1 MCLGETPDWWH
12 YPERRHAGCRRR
24 IVPLEMEESMTRAVF
39 CVAAALLFA
48 GCSGQSLLEDRSDQ
62 VQIKHRI
69 PSK

>member
-1 MCLGETPDWWH
+1 
-12 YPERRHAGCRRR
+12 
-24 IVPLEMEESMTRAVF
+24 MEESMTRAVF